1 MPFFPIAYCEK
12 TDELNI
18 YPQLREIVRRDTDPV
33 VTDFHLPAFREEG
46 YWYFS
51 YQPTHFAEEN
61 GVKMAIIG
69 RMSDAFFTRR
79 ASKTVLHSRPGSW
92 GASFEV
98 EGLPQDIEVKSNN
111 RVLAFSPFREA
122 RVSWPLDSETKEV
135 ESVEMVSFL
144 FCLFKEDNVD
154 LDFLISEFPKIIKP
168 EIFIVTKT
176 GGPRLHEI
184 LYPDR
189 RP

>member
-1 MPFFPIAYCEK
+1 MAFSPIACCEK

-18 YPQLREIVRRDTDPV
+18 YPRLQKIIKREGDPDV
-33 VTDFHLPAFREEG
+33 SDFHLPAFREEG

-51 YQPTHFAEEN
+51 YQPIHFVEEN

-79 ASKTVLHSRPGSW
+79 ASKTMLHSNPASW

-98 EGLPQDIEVKSNN
+98 EGLPQDIEVKSND
-111 RVLAFSPFREA
+111 RVLPFSPFREV
-122 RVSWPLDSETKEV
+122 RVSWPLDHEIKEV
-135 ESVEMVSFL
+135 GSVGMVSFL
-144 FCLFKEDNVD
+144 FCLLKENNVD

-176 GGPRLHEI
+176 GRPRLHEI
-184 LYPDR
+184 LYPDLH
-189 RP
+189 P